1 MSCARDGLLWLV
13 LTRSALLIW
22 RARPA
27 ELVTAM
33 VRTARSLH
41 EYGAN
46 VCALWRHDS
55 GALVVRTE
63 RDTLLFYDL
72 VQPTDSPAVHALSD
86 STAPDLVPSA
96 QALLSTFQPATGD
109 AYHTIGSDLFGGR
122 IALQLVFR
130 DALQVDPGISAI
142 ASIDPEILVAT
153 RSPTAVQL
161 VPWPSASD
169 ERPSAPP
176 APPILLTS
184 LPWLTPSPLV
194 HAEHSYATDLSAWLT
209 EDGCA
214 YIVGQSDAWIGA
226 RAHTH
231 PRKRTRCPSRRPS
244 MHVLVC

>member
-22 RARPA
+22 RAKPA

-33 VRTARSLH
+33 VRTARSIH

-109 AYHTIGSDLFGGR
+109 AYHTIGSDFFGGR

-142 ASIDPEILVAT
+142 ASIDPEILIAT
-153 RSPTAVQL
+153 RSPAAVQL
-161 VPWPSASD
+161 VPWPCRSA
-169 ERPSAPP
+169 
-176 APPILLTS
+176 
-184 LPWLTPSPLV
+184 
-194 HAEHSYATDLSAWLT
+194 
-209 EDGCA
+209 G
-214 YIVGQSDAWIGA
+214 
-226 RAHTH
+226 
-231 PRKRTRCPSRRPS
+231 
-244 MHVLVC
+244 